1 MEREHASEL
10 REHEHRRR
18 YESNLHKLNLV
29 KEKIQ
34 QEKETIENKLEAERQ
49 ANPPPYLWQV
59 DEYWLPPPP
68 GPQAQVDLVIA
79 LQAEIRFAQT
89 KYKAV
94 REELAA
100 AVVGWDHERKRV
112 AEIQSYWHH
121 NQGNAPP
128 TK

>member
-1 MEREHASEL
+1 MP
-10 REHEHRRR
+10 R
-18 YESNLHKLNLV
+18 YEGNLHKLNLV

-34 QEKETIENKLEAERQ
+34 SEKESLQAKLEVREREAHSLSRPTHTRSRSPLMSAGTRECCSDPSSARLEAER
-49 ANPPPYLWQV
+49 
-59 DEYWLPPPP
+59 
-68 GPQAQVDLVIA
+68 QAQVDLVIA
-79 LQAEIRFAQT
+79 LQAEIRFAQS

-121 NQGNAPP
+121 NQNGS
-128 TK
+128 